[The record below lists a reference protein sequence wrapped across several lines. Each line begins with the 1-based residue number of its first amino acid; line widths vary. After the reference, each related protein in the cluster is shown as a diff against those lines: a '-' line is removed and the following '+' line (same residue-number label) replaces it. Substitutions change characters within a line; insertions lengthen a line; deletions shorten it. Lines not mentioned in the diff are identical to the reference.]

1 MAAIQRQI
9 QISKAI
15 ANDDT
20 RVLVINRKGAHAP
33 ATIAKENILVSASFE
48 GIDYAYASGT
58 PNAPLNFIGRNLL
71 KLVGFFGEISIILYQ
86 RLFNNVIC
94 FMVSTSSLNR
104 LKYFWCIS
112 RVLRVRLVCDY
123 VEYMSSIDNRS
134 MTTASLK
141 KTFDTTFHKYT
152 DAVIIIS
159 SFLEQHVKTLAPKL
173 PYIIVPP
180 IIDFEKFLKND
191 FKPLEPDYVLYCGS
205 IAYRDVIE
213 FIIAAY
219 RQVNGTN
226 HGVVLILIVNGSEK
240 ELNVLRVMIQGD
252 KSIKIIS
259 GLAYDRLIGYYK
271 NARALLIPL
280 QDNLQDRA
288 RFPFK
293 ISEYTAAA
301 RPIVTS
307 DSGAVVDYFQDGVN
321 ALLAKTGDVNDFAD
335 KLRYILNNQEQ
346 AELIALQGHAIGQKH
361 FNYKRYTPSL
371 LNFLSGEVTAKT

>member
-33 ATIAKENILVSASFE
+33 ATIAKENILVSGSFE

-58 PNAPLNFIGRNLL
+58 PKAPLNFIGRNLL
-71 KLVGFFGEISIILYQ
+71 KLVGFFGEFGIILYQ
-86 RLFNNVIC
+86 RLFGNVIC

-104 LKYFWCIS
+104 LIYFWCIS
-112 RVLRVRLVCDY
+112 RLLRVRLVCDY

-134 MTTASLK
+134 MQTATPK

-152 DAVIIIS
+152 DSVIIIS

-191 FKPLEPDYVLYCGS
+191 FSPLEPDYFLYCGS

-213 FIIAAY
+213 FIIEAY
-219 RQVNGTN
+219 RQVNGHS
-226 HGVVLILIVNGSEK
+226 HGVALNLIVNGSEK
-240 ELNVLRVMIQGD
+240 ELTALRLSILAD

-259 GLAYDRLIGYYK
+259 SLTYDRLIGYYK

-335 KLRYILNNQEQ
+335 KLRYILNHPEKAEQ
-346 AELIALQGHAIGQKH
+346 IGIQGHAIGQKH
-361 FNYKRYTPSL
+361 FNYKRYTPSII
-371 LNFLSGEVTAKT
+371 NFLSREVTAEA